1 VKSAFR
7 VHRPQNRWGLLEN
20 SVSDSI
26 ETKHGSNLT
35 TKPKVSVVI
44 AFYNGSQWIERALDS
59 VAGQTVAADEIL
71 VVNDGSSP
79 EESAFLDGLQ
89 AKYGFKVVDQENG
102 GQSSARNNGFSQAKN
117 DFVCI
122 LDQDDYYLPRHIEFL
137 LEAADFDDPKFAFSY
152 GDLWRVSESGMV
164 LAQSCV
170 NLESN
175 HPHLDL
181 KALVGTNMYILP
193 SATLIKRDVFLK
205 VGGYDTELRGYED
218 DDLFLRLF
226 LAGYT
231 NRFIPEAVTAWTV
244 NTSST
249 SFSESMARS
258 RFIYFKKLVAL
269 FPDGSVVGMRVFGD
283 LLFKRFSH
291 QFAKDVVVSAF
302 SGGIN
307 FAERVARL
315 AEFRKMVFSTQEV
328 PSLRKR
334 KYLISTYPL
343 VTFGPKV
350 LRVAFTLLLKTG
362 ILTILPG
369 FRSQQ
374 DVIRRLLPR
383 KNALRS

>member
-1 VKSAFR
+1 M
-7 VHRPQNRWGLLEN
+7 
-20 SVSDSI
+20 
-26 ETKHGSNLT
+26 T

-44 AFYNGSQWIERALDS
+44 AFHNGSQWIERALQS
-59 VAGQTVAADEIL
+59 IAGQTVTANEVL
-71 VVNDGSSP
+71 VVDDGSSP
-79 EESAFLDGLQ
+79 EESSFLATLQ
-89 AKYGFKVVDQENG
+89 DKYSFRIVQQENG
-102 GQSSARNNGFSQAKN
+102 GQSAARNNGFAEAKN

-122 LDQDDYYLPRHIEFL
+122 LDQDDYYLPRHIELL
-137 LEAADFDDPKFAFSY
+137 LEAADLDDPKFAFSY

-193 SATLIKRDVFLK
+193 SATLIKRAVFLA

-258 RFIYFKKLVAL
+258 RFLYFKKLVAL
-269 FPDGSVVGMRVFGD
+269 FPDGSVVGTKVFGE
-283 LLFKRFSH
+283 LLFKRFAQ
-291 QFAKDVVVSAF
+291 QFAKDVVASAF
-302 SGGIN
+302 SDGLN
-307 FAERVARL
+307 FTERVSRL
-315 AEFRKMVFSTQEV
+315 AEYRKMVVSSVEV
-328 PSLRKR
+328 PSLQKR

-343 VTFGPKV
+343 VTFGPNV
-350 LRVAFTLLLKTG
+350 LRVVFTLLLKTG
-362 ILTILPG
+362 ILSILPG

-374 DVIRRLLPR
+374 DAITMLLPR
-383 KNALRS
+383 KNAPRS

>member
-1 VKSAFR
+1 M
-7 VHRPQNRWGLLEN
+7 
-20 SVSDSI
+20 
-26 ETKHGSNLT
+26 
-35 TKPKVSVVI
+35 VSVVI
-44 AFYNGSQWIERALDS
+44 AFYNGSRWIERALDS
-59 VAGQTVAADEIL
+59 VVRQTVSADEVL
-71 VVNDGSSP
+71 VINDGSSP
-79 EESAFLDGLQ
+79 EESEFLYKLQ
-89 AKYGFKVVDQENG
+89 DKYSFKIIDQQNN

-122 LDQDDYYLPRHIEFL
+122 LDQDDYYLPKHIEL
-137 LEAADFDDPKFAFSY
+137 LLDAADFDDPQFAFSY

-193 SATLIKRDVFLK
+193 SATLIKRDVFLSI
-205 VGGYDTELRGYED
+205 GGYDVELRGYED

-231 NRFIPEAVTAWTV
+231 NRFIPQAVTAWTI

-269 FPDGSVVGMRVFGD
+269 FPDGSVVGTRVFGD
-283 LLFKRFSH
+283 LLFKRFAL
-291 QFAKDVVVSAF
+291 QFAKDVVISSF
-302 SGGIN
+302 GGGVN
-307 FAERVARL
+307 FTERVSRL
-315 AEFRKMVFSTQEV
+315 SEFRNMVRLSVEV
-328 PSLRKR
+328 PALQKR

-343 VTFGPKV
+343 VAFGPKF
-350 LRVAFTLLLKTG
+350 LRFSFTLLLRSG
-362 ILTILPG
+362 ILSITPG
-369 FRSQQ
+369 FRSQR
-374 DVIRRLLPR
+374 DVIRSLLPR
-383 KNALRS
+383 NRDPQN